1 MRLSALLVFVFPFV
15 LFSFAKYPCSFS
27 VPLKTFLNQVTLITM
42 VTCWETQSSATVFA
56 SQFVN
61 RGQVVQKLS
70 QLLRLS
76 EVQATHRMNTLL
88 LLSMLQT
95 LKFLYG

>member
-1 MRLSALLVFVFPFV
+1 
-15 LFSFAKYPCSFS
+15 
-27 VPLKTFLNQVTLITM
+27 M
-42 VTCWETQSSATVFA
+42 VTVWEIQSSATVFA
-56 SQFVN
+56 SQFVT
-61 RGQVVQKLS
+61 RGQVVQKLT